1 LKKFIP
7 VVLVIVVVLALILGG
22 CSNTPTS
29 TAPTSPAPTSAAPTS
44 AAPTSASP
52 VAAATKTLKIG
63 ALFGLTGFF
72 SEQDQMQLQEV
83 EVVSNM
89 INAAGG
95 VTVKGEKYN
104 IEVVSYDFKSTMD
117 GVAAGANQLVYKDQ
131 VKFMIA
137 PSAFFSP
144 PTKDVTEP
152 NKVLRMLTWILGTP
166 QELGPD
172 MPYTFL
178 PRDAHP
184 DEFRADVKFLKENY
198 PNVKTIAYLFPDDG
212 CQNDIYPKDKKILED
227 AGYTVVGDLNLHALE
242 TTDFSPIASKL
253 VSLKTD
259 AIIHAAGTTMHTGSL
274 LKAIRQLGSDTLLLH
289 AGDSNPADVVTI
301 AGAAYANNFISPGL
315 YKEAPN
321 MTPLMKEI
329 QDKVFAKAGGEK
341 TLRLQAVNDLYAF
354 VQGIQAAN
362 SLDTTDV
369 KNALEKM
376 DSIQT
381 PYGTARKG
389 GQATFGINH
398 AFSHPNQVWT
408 LVNGK
413 PVFGGWVDNGPLP

>member
-1 LKKFIP
+1 MKKFIP
-7 VVLVIVVVLALILGG
+7 VVLVIAVVLALILGG
-22 CSNTPTS
+22 CSTSPTS
-29 TAPTSPAPTSAAPTS
+29 TAPTSAAPTS
-44 AAPTSASP
+44 AAPTSAAP
-52 VAAATKTLKIG
+52 TQATQTASAPKILKIG

-83 EVVSNM
+83 EVVSDM

-95 VTVKGEKYN
+95 VKVQGQQYN

-117 GVAAGANQLVYKDQ
+117 GVAAGANQLVYQDKVQ
-131 VKFMIA
+131 FMLA

-144 PTKDVTEP
+144 PTKDTTEP

-184 DEFRADVKFLKENY
+184 DEFRACLKYAKQAY

-212 CQNDIYPKDKKILED
+212 MQDIVYPKDKKVLEEY
-227 AGYTVVGDLNLHALE
+227 GYEVVGGLNLHALE
-242 TTDFSPIASKL
+242 TTDFAPIASKL
-253 VSLKTD
+253 VSLKAD
-259 AIIHAAGTTMHTGSL
+259 AIIHGAGTTMHTASL
-274 LKAIRQLGSDTLLLH
+274 LKAVRQLGSDTLVMH
-289 AGDSNPADVVTI
+289 SGDSNPADVITI
-301 AGAAYANNFISPGL
+301 AGATYSNNFLSPGL
-315 YKEAPN
+315 NKDAPN
-321 MTPLMKEI
+321 MPPLMQEI
-329 QDKVFAKAGGEK
+329 ISKVYAKAGEK
-341 TLRLQAVNDLYAF
+341 TLRMQAVNGLYAF

-362 SLDTTDV
+362 SLDTTAV
-369 KNALEKM
+369 KDALEKM

-389 GQATFGINH
+389 GLQTFGIAH
-398 AFSHPNQVWT
+398 SFSHPNQVWA

-413 PVFGGWVDNGPLP
+413 PVFGGWIDNGPLP